1 MNQEAVGEP
10 IPRRED
16 RPLLTGQA
24 RFTDD
29 HQPEDLLHAAFLRSQ
44 YAHADI
50 EALET
55 APATALEGVNS
66 VLTGAD
72 LRRANVPG
80 GFQVASS
87 LPDAVETRI
96 PLLANES
103 VRYNGEALAVVLA
116 EDRYTA
122 RDGVE
127 AIEVRTDRRPA
138 VVDPRAAARNNGPV
152 VHEAAPDNVSYDWTF
167 GEAESTQRAFDT
179 ADRVASVKL
188 RNQRLIGDPIEPRS
202 AVANVD
208 DGELTVTLTSQSPF
222 RERPYFAE
230 ALGLSTD
237 AVRIIAPSVGGGFG
251 VKGKP
256 YADEIATAWCAMET
270 GRPVKWTATRSES
283 HVADYHSRDW
293 YLDGEL
299 AVDAEGTIRGLRI
312 TGWSNLGAYYVH
324 PPSLSQNVETLSSG
338 QYAIPAIHGRMVG
351 TFTHTTP
358 IGIYRGAGRPEAIH
372 LLERL
377 IDQAAVELGID
388 PATFRRRNLIPAD
401 AFPYETAVGSVY
413 DSGDYERAL
422 NRALEAVD
430 YEAVRDRQR
439 RLRSE
444 GRYLG
449 IGLGCFVENSGS
461 SPGLDETARVE
472 LRPDGHVDA
481 YVGTHDHGQGHRTTF
496 AQVLTDALPV
506 GTTDVRVHE
515 GDTADLP
522 DGTGTFGSRSAA
534 LGGAA
539 LSRAAAE
546 IRADVAAIAADALEV
561 SAADLSP
568 TEDGFHVEGAP
579 DRTIKLDDI
588 LTAADTPMA
597 ATADY
602 DPPNYG
608 YSFGTHVAV
617 VEVDPETGHVD
628 FEKYVA
634 VDDCGRIINPTIVDG
649 QIHGGVAQGIAEVL
663 REAAHYDESGSLLTG
678 TLQDYALPKAADVPE
693 IETAATITPSPHNP
707 LGVKGTG
714 ESGTIGAVAAVSN
727 AVVDALRPF
736 GVTDVPL
743 PMTPERIWSAIES

>member
-1 MNQEAVGEP
+1 MTQGAIGEA

-24 RFTDD
+24 QFTDD
-29 HQPEDLLHAAFLRSQ
+29 HQPADLMHAAFLRSQ

-50 EALET
+50 KALET
-55 APATALEGVNS
+55 EAAAALDGVRSVFTA
-66 VLTGAD
+66 AD
-72 LRRANVPG
+72 LREAGIPG

-87 LPDAVETRI
+87 LPEAVETRI
-96 PLLANES
+96 PLLADER
-103 VRYNGEALAVVLA
+103 VRYNGEPIAVVLA

-122 RDGVE
+122 RDAVE
-127 AIEVRTDRRPA
+127 AIEVRADRRPA
-138 VVDPRAAARNNGPV
+138 VVDSRAAARDDGPA
-152 VHEAAPDNVSYDWTF
+152 VHEAAQDNLSFDWTF
-167 GEAESTQRAFDT
+167 GEAQSTRRAFDS
-179 ADRVASVKL
+179 ADHVASVKL
-188 RNQRLIGDPIEPRS
+188 RNQRLIGQPMEPRS
-202 AVANVD
+202 ALASIEN
-208 DGELTVTLTSQSPF
+208 GQLTVTLTTQSPF

-230 ALGLSTD
+230 ALGLATD
-237 AVRIIAPSVGGGFG
+237 AVRIIAPAVGGGFG
-251 VKGKP
+251 IKGKP
-256 YADEIATAWCAMET
+256 YVDEIATAWCAMET

-299 AVDAEGTIRGLRI
+299 ALDVDGTIRGLRI
-312 TGWSNLGAYYVH
+312 IGRSNLGAYYVH
-324 PPSLSQNVETLSSG
+324 PPSLTRNVETLSSG
-338 QYAIPAIHGRMVG
+338 QYAIPAIHGRMIG

-377 IDQAAVELGID
+377 LDQAAAELGID
-388 PATFRRRNLIPAD
+388 PAALRRRNLIPAD
-401 AFPYETAVGSVY
+401 AFPYETAVGSIY
-413 DSGDYERAL
+413 DSGDYERTL
-422 NRALEAVD
+422 GRALEAVD
-430 YEAVRDRQR
+430 YEAVRDRQG

-472 LRPDGHVDA
+472 LGPDGFADA
-481 YVGTHDHGQGHRTTF
+481 YVGTHDHGQGHRTIF
-496 AQVLTDALPV
+496 AQVLADALPV
-506 GTTDVRVHE
+506 GTSEVRIHE

-539 LSRAAAE
+539 LSRAAAA
-546 IRADVAAIAADALEV
+546 IRADVTAVAADALEV
-561 SAADLSP
+561 SAADLSR
-568 TEDGFHVEGAP
+568 TADGFHVEGAP
-579 DRTIKLDDI
+579 DRSIRLEEIIDN
-588 LTAADTPMA
+588 ADTPLV

-608 YSFGTHVAV
+608 YSFGTHLAV
-617 VEVDPETGHVD
+617 VEIDPETGGVD
-628 FEKYVA
+628 IEKYVA
-634 VDDCGRIINPTIVDG
+634 VDDCGRVINPPIVDG

-663 REAAHYDESGSLLTG
+663 REAARYDESGSLLTG
-678 TLQDYALPKAADVPE
+678 SLQDYALPKAADVPD
-693 IETAATITPSPHNP
+693 IETDATVTPSPHNP

-736 GVTDVPL
+736 GLTDVPL
-743 PMTPERIWSAIES
+743 PMTPERIWKAIEA